1 MSALLR
7 KPPGTQ
13 RNVKGR
19 NKTVL
24 FFLRL
29 WSDVTKTEKARIF
42 FGKSH
47 RLSAFAYGFCSP
59 TASNQNRV
67 DLE

>member
-1 MSALLR
+1 MSAPLR

-29 WSDVTKTEKARIF
+29 PSDVTKTEKARIF
-42 FGKSH
+42 SEN
-47 RLSAFAYGFCSP
+47 L
-59 TASNQNRV
+59 TV
-67 DLE
+67 

>member
-1 MSALLR
+1 MSVPLR

-29 WSDVTKTEKARIF
+29 LIAPIVQDGDIS
-42 FGKSH
+42 
-47 RLSAFAYGFCSP
+47 
-59 TASNQNRV
+59 RV
-67 DLE
+67 LLIVKVNLDF